1 LKKHPRK
8 VSNDIFT
15 ATIEMQADFETYKKL
30 SPEERIHF
38 LEERDER
45 ILSKTP
51 EELAAFEA
59 DTMKSLIAIKERLDE
74 INMRIDMEDVVNA
87 ISLSYIAKAYFGKS
101 KGWLY
106 QRLNRYNVNGKP
118 AQFTDEERKTFIDAL
133 HDLSR
138 RIEDTALKFS

>member
-1 LKKHPRK
+1 MDFSKYLP
-8 VSNDIFT
+8 T
-15 ATIEMQADFETYKKL
+15 PEMQADFETYKKL

-51 EELAAFEA
+51 EELAAFEV
-59 DTMKSLIAIKERLDE
+59 DTMKSLKAIKDRLDD
-74 INMRIDMEDVVNA
+74 IYTQLKLDNVTNA
-87 ISLSYIAKAYFGKS
+87 ISLSYIAKTYFGKS
-101 KGWLY
+101 KAWLY
-106 QRLNRYNVNGKP
+106 QRLKGYNVNGTP
-118 AQFTDEERKTFIDAL
+118 AKFTDEERKTFIDAL